1 MNEKET
7 RAAFVLAIVGWWYWF
22 LGSGSYAAPGNMKVA
37 DLKGQGDRR
46 QSPSVRWAGGTA
58 LDRSTIGFASL

>member
-7 RAAFVLAIVGWWYWF
+7 RAAFVLGIVGWWYWF
-22 LGSGSYAAPGNMKVA
+22 LGSGSYVAPGNMKVA

-46 QSPSVRWAGGTA
+46 QS
-58 LDRSTIGFASL
+58 